1 MHDAALPAADFDV
14 PIGQTVQA
22 SVSVLAIAPA
32 FANLPAGH
40 VTVKLEHDE
49 DPAEENEPAGQV
61 PEHVA
66 LVNPPDVAAPY
77 VPAGQ
82 LGHVVSTW
90 LVAD

>member
-1 MHDAALPAADFDV
+1 MQDAALPAVDFAV

-22 SVSVLAIAPA
+22 SVSVLPVAPA
-32 FANLPAGH
+32 FANLPEGQ
-40 VTVKLEHDE
+40 VTVKLEQDE
-49 DPAEENEPAGQV
+49 DPEEENEPAAQV

-82 LGHVVSTW
+82 LVHVVNT
-90 LVAD
+90 

>member
-1 MHDAALPAADFDV
+1 MQDAVLPAVDFDV
-14 PIGQTVQA
+14 PVGHAEQA
-22 SVSVLAIAPA
+22 SVSVSVIAPA

-40 VTVKLEHDE
+40 VVTFKLEQDE
-49 DPAEENEPAGQV
+49 DPAKENEPAVQV

-82 LGHVVSTW
+82 LVHVVNT
-90 LVAD
+90 

>member
-1 MHDAALPAADFDV
+1 MQDAALPAVDLEV

-22 SVSVLAIAPA
+22 SVSVSAIAPA
-32 FANLPAGH
+32 FANLPAGQ
-40 VTVKLEHDE
+40 VTVKLEQDE
-49 DPAEENEPAGQV
+49 DPAKENEPAAQV

-82 LGHVVSTW
+82 LVHVVD
-90 LVAD
+90 V